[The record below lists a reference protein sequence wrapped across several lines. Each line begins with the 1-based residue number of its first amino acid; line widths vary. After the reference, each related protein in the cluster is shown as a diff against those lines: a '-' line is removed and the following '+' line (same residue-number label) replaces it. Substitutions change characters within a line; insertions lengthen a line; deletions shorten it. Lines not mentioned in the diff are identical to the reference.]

1 MPMSLLQE
9 IYKVYKNN
17 FKGENNIEKL
27 ENLQKQHLVVAK
39 QKFANITTMVM
50 QDFSKCFDNFLNI
63 LGKTS
68 EWH

>member
-27 ENLQKQHLVVAK
+27 ENLQK
-39 QKFANITTMVM
+39 
-50 QDFSKCFDNFLNI
+50 
-63 LGKTS
+63 
-68 EWH
+68 